1 MAGGVNKWSKAAAK
15 GGVIGIARQAQ
26 RDRREAAEKSGLETR
41 REQHVEAEDLDGP
54 DARSSLV
61 DVAVAQPNDEGP
73 SAITYDVDAEDEVDD
88 GGGSPRRDLKQLAK
102 DQMGKVERVGAGG
115 GLRSIER
122 LLAKDECVDLLFGCQ
137 INGKQAALA
146 LTDRRLLAAY
156 GMLGRSDTIDY
167 QSIGQVNTGLT
178 KVEIKG
184 AGVSLTLKAVGRK
197 DELVRALNQRRQ
209 APPNIAAAPAA
220 PPQSED
226 PVALL
231 EKLGRLREQGV
242 LTEAEFA
249 AKKAELL
256 DRM

>member
-1 MAGGVNKWSKAAAK
+1 
-15 GGVIGIARQAQ
+15 
-26 RDRREAAEKSGLETR
+26 
-41 REQHVEAEDLDGP
+41 
-54 DARSSLV
+54 
-61 DVAVAQPNDEGP
+61 
-73 SAITYDVDAEDEVDD
+73 
-88 GGGSPRRDLKQLAK
+88 
-102 DQMGKVERVGAGG
+102 
-115 GLRSIER
+115 
-122 LLAKDECVDLLFGCQ
+122 
-137 INGKQAALA
+137 
-146 LTDRRLLAAY
+146 
-156 GMLGRSDTIDY
+156 MLGRSDTIDY

-209 APPNIAAAPAA
+209 APPNIAAEPAA
-220 PPQSED
+220 APQIED

-256 DRM
+256 DPM